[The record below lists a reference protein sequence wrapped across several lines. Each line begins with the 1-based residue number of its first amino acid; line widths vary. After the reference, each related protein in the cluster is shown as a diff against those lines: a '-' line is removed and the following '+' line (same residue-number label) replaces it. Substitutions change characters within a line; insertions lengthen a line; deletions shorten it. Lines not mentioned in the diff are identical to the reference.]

1 MAVMPRW
8 VAGLPLP
15 ARAAV
20 MGGLALGVLGAI
32 AGLVMGL
39 IVNPPT
45 AWFAVLE
52 IGIPATILGYVAG
65 FVGGSVG
72 RFLLRN
78 SRPT

>member
-1 MAVMPRW
+1 MAVVPRW

-15 ARAAV
+15 VRAAV
-20 MGGLALGVLGAI
+20 MGGSVLGVLGAI
-32 AGLVMGL
+32 AGLVVGL

-52 IGIPATILGYVAG
+52 VGIPATILGYVVG

-72 RFLLRN
+72 WLLLRTQ
-78 SRPT
+78 RPT